1 MANLTE
7 LANKVAA
14 LDADASPTFE
24 FRSVFGEI
32 EDAATTM
39 SNGEVATLTDI
50 LNDFRGKV
58 PRLIAL
64 KPVRAKAKDL
74 ADGLMLL
81 TLGETIKRINDRN
94 EALSSLTTMLQAQIA
109 KANSDAGLLKQ
120 IKDGVEQAT
129 KTVNELKTLVNALT
143 ATDASTKTQLLAV
156 INGIGNISNIFN
168 PDV

>member
-1 MANLTE
+1 MANLDE

-14 LDADASPTFE
+14 LDSDASPTFQ
-24 FRSVFGEI
+24 FRAVFGEI
-32 EDAATTM
+32 EDAATTI
-39 SNGEVATLTDI
+39 SNGEVPRLTDI

-64 KPVRAKAKDL
+64 NPIRAKAKDL
-74 ADGLMLL
+74 ADGLMQL
-81 TLGETIKRINDRN
+81 TLAEAIKRIDDRN

-109 KANSDAGLLKQ
+109 KANSDAGLLQQ
-120 IKDGVEQAT
+120 IKDGVEKAT

-156 INGIGNISNIFN
+156 IDGIGNISNIFN

>member
-1 MANLTE
+1 MANFDE

-14 LDADASPTFE
+14 LDEQASPTFE

-39 SNGEVATLTDI
+39 SNGQVATLTGI

-58 PRLIAL
+58 PRLLAL

-81 TLGETIKRINDRN
+81 SLGDAIKRISDRN
-94 EALSSLTTMLQAQIA
+94 EALSSLTAMLDKQIA

-120 IKDGVEQAT
+120 IKDGVEKAT

-143 ATDASTKTQLLAV
+143 ATDATTKTQLLAL
-156 INGIGNISNIFN
+156 IDGIGNISNIFN